1 VSAVVPLAD
10 GSLFL
15 HAGSHAAGTGSTFHW
30 WYVAASVALVGGVGG
45 LLYWYYGARVERR

>member
-1 VSAVVPLAD
+1 MSAVVPLAD